1 MRAIQGQLPDTAF
14 VAPSASDIAGVPT
27 TVPGVSGVSVE
38 SATQQLEAAGF
49 TVSYGGYVDSAVA
62 EGLVAYSSP
71 GTGAIVP
78 SGSTVTI
85 YQSTGRAPR
94 PQGGGGGGGG
104 NDRGDDS
111 SGNGNGNGNNGRG
124 NGNGNGRR

>member
-49 TVSYGGYVDSAVA
+49 TVSYGGYVASAVA

-85 YQSTGRAPR
+85 YQSTGRPPR
-94 PQGGGGGGGG
+94 PQGGGGGGGRDD
-104 NDRGDDS
+104 DRG
-111 SGNGNGNGNNGRG
+111 GNGNGNNGRG
-124 NGNGNGRR
+124 NGNGNGNGRR